1 MLYAG
6 DEIGYESAGGGGYG
20 DPLER
25 APELVL
31 QDVLDERVSYETAE
45 QVYGVSIDRKT
56 NTVDD
61 AVTIVT
67 RVDLRLK
74 RGPITWTYDRGIL
87 GKE

>member
-67 RVDLRLK
+67 RDDLRLK

>member
-1 MLYAG
+1 MQG
-6 DEIGYESAGGGGYG
+6 MRFGYESAGGGGYG

-67 RVDLRLK
+67 RDDLRLK

>member
-1 MLYAG
+1 M
-6 DEIGYESAGGGGYG
+6 
-20 DPLER
+20 ER

-67 RVDLRLK
+67 RDDLRLK

>member
-1 MLYAG
+1 MLYAR

-67 RVDLRLK
+67 RDDLRLK

>member
-1 MLYAG
+1 M
-6 DEIGYESAGGGGYG
+6 
-20 DPLER
+20 ER

-67 RVDLRLK
+67 RDDLRLK
-74 RGPITWTYDRGIL
+74 RGPIAWTYDRGIL

>member
-1 MLYAG
+1 MYK
-6 DEIGYESAGGGGYG
+6 
-20 DPLER
+20 R
-25 APELVL
+25 QELVL

-67 RVDLRLK
+67 RDDLRLK

>member
-1 MLYAG
+1 M
-6 DEIGYESAGGGGYG
+6 
-20 DPLER
+20 ER

-31 QDVLDERVSYETAE
+31 QDVLDGRVSYETAE

-56 NTVDD
+56 NTVDE

-67 RVDLRLK
+67 RDDMRLK
-74 RGPITWTYDRGIL
+74 RGPVTWTYDRGIL